1 MSSGLDSVRKR
12 LTDNVVGSE
21 ESAFLMIVGLLSD
34 GHILIQGAPGIGK
47 TTLAETLAKSING
60 QFSRVQF
67 TPDILPTDLL
77 GSNLLEGQFLVI
89 FYWRMK

>member
-21 ESAFLMIVGLLSD
+21 ESAFLMIVGLLSE

-60 QFSRVQF
+60 QFSSC
-67 TPDILPTDLL
+67 LL
-77 GSNLLEGQFLVI
+77 YTSPSP
-89 FYWRMK
+89 RD

>member
-60 QFSRVQF
+60 QFNRVQF
-67 TPDILPTDLL
+67 TPDILPTDLS
-77 GSNLLEGQFLVI
+77 GYSCLLYTSPSPRDRG
-89 FYWRMK
+89 